1 MDVVQYQRSSSA
13 SMTGAS
19 SQRCESQDGF
29 LAIITEG
36 SSDTYH
42 VAFENS
48 LELMWKKLQEASGDT
63 GDLQYS
69 ELEETDRGPHT
80 NSYPFLSAI
89 DLICWTNVMIP
100 DSPGIHKTLSTVHSP
115 HLLSILRRQYPNQL
129 FSFPL
134 YNAYNT

>member
-1 MDVVQYQRSSSA
+1 MQRSNISRMKPQLLSQVLCSFIISNGCSTVSA
-13 SMTGAS
+13 KLI
-19 SQRCESQDGF
+19 CLND
-29 LAIITEG
+29 
-36 SSDTYH
+36 
-42 VAFENS
+42 
-48 LELMWKKLQEASGDT
+48 WKKLQEASGDT